1 MYNLEIRRK
10 QQKAILIL
18 KDVRGHCSRAS
29 SLRTLA
35 RATQQIQDG
44 GRKQF
49 FSDNSIFCIVEVET
63 ISYERKNHKKEIE
76 GRKKF
81 LRLRKRREKE
91 RS

>member
-1 MYNLEIRRK
+1 MCPV
-10 QQKAILIL
+10 

-49 FSDNSIFCIVEVET
+49 FSDNSIFCIVEVQKF
-63 ISYERKNHKKEIE
+63 SNERKNHKKEID
-76 GRKKF
+76 GGKKF
-81 LRLRKRREKE
+81 LRPRKRGEKE
-91 RS
+91 KS

>member
-1 MYNLEIRRK
+1 MDCS
-10 QQKAILIL
+10 L

-49 FSDNSIFCIVEVET
+49 FPIIPCFCIVEVET
-63 ISYERKNHKKEIE
+63 FSYERKNHKKEID
-76 GRKKF
+76 GGKKF
-81 LRLRKRREKE
+81 LRLRKRGEKE